1 MNTAVKIP
9 RMTDRE
15 LLCRGLNQLGF
26 TGEKHTA
33 LTRVME
39 SYLDEWELFNKTL
52 KLTSETARKDVIVK
66 HIFDSLSA
74 RAHIQNLPAL
84 QGDSSRAPPVVADIG
99 SGGGFPGIPLAAC
112 MPDVRFVLIE
122 RMQKRCAFLENCA
135 ALLGLSNVTVENTP
149 VEQVQKHRFD
159 VCVFRSFH
167 PLDAALFK
175 MLAECVLPG
184 GFLAAYKGRREK
196 IDEEMRALGAIVPS
210 YSVKKLTVPFLEDH
224 ERHVVIV
231 RTGELSRGVE

>member
-1 MNTAVKIP
+1 MSAQSP
-9 RMTDRE
+9 RITDRE
-15 LLCRGLNQLGF
+15 LLCEGLKQLGF
-26 TGEKHTA
+26 TEERHAT
-33 LTRVME
+33 LTRIME
-39 SYLDEWELFNKTL
+39 KYLDEWELFNKTL
-52 KLTSETARKDVIVK
+52 KLTAETARKDIIVK

-74 RAHIQNLPAL
+74 YAHIQNLPVL
-84 QGDSSRAPPVVADIG
+84 HGDSSRAEPIVADIG

-122 RMQKRCAFLENCA
+122 RMQKKCAFLENCA

-149 VEQVQKHRFD
+149 VEQVQKRRFD

-175 MLAECVLPG
+175 TLSECVVPG

-196 IDEEMRALGAIVPS
+196 IDEEMRALGAMS

-224 ERHVVIV
+224 ERHVVIMEC
-231 RTGELSRGVE
+231 RRGIIV